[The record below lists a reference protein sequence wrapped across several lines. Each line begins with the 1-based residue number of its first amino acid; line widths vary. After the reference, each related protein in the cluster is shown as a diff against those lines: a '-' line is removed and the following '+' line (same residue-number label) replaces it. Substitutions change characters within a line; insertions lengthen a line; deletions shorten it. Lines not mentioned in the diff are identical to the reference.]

1 MTNLVETIDAVAS
14 DLADQAGALGLPAF
28 TTQKY
33 ARPLIENV
41 EQLSRPVLAV
51 FPFGMDPHPLDTDG
65 TYENPE
71 IITIGWFEQVAG
83 SIETG
88 LVDPVRSRAA
98 LVRAEAIIE
107 HVKSYFAGVP
117 GLVDQS
123 EGTITRVRFGKV
135 RGDVYACEVSLRVTT
150 WS

>member
-1 MTNLVETIDAVAS
+1 VTNLVETIDAVAS
-14 DLADQAGALGLPAF
+14 DLASQAGTLGLPAF

-41 EQLSRPVLAV
+41 EQLTRPVLAV
-51 FPFGMDPHPLDTDG
+51 FPFGMDPYPLDTDG

-71 IITIGWFEQVAG
+71 LITVGWFEQVAG

-88 LVDPVRSRAA
+88 LVDPVRAKAA
-98 LVRAEAIIE
+98 LQRSEAILE
-107 HVKSYFAGVP
+107 HLKSYFSGVP
-117 GLVDQS
+117 GVTGQS

-135 RGDVYACEVSLRVTT
+135 RGDVYACEISLRVTT